1 MIDVDHKSAKHAASQ
16 QKRLQSLK
24 EKQELQK
31 QKQKLVSEALKAID
45 NGGGKNN
52 KRIVFD
58 SDSEEETTVAK
69 KPKLT
74 SKRLF
79 EDSDDEEPDLEKQDP
94 DALISTG
101 RLTGKSSNKLM
112 QLEKQYGFDN
122 RFQLDKTF
130 LDEDEKEEEAEI
142 QHAQEKERQLRLLS
156 MVVGRDVKARQET
169 KVKKSNIRPFQRF
182 DPENPEH
189 VQWMKNFSKEQKLD
203 TEIEDEKEKNEE
215 EAEPSTAETAKP
227 IVDERRFYSIDQDF
241 AAELRAKLVSGQ
253 KETFSFFTK
262 NKKFSSDDED
272 VEKIESEKKIASDGE
287 LKKKPEI
294 NMQRTATEPCFFYE
308 STDAKLSSKLES
320 FYATIE
326 KDARLKKWSSARDAF
341 KKLSRQVHKHR
352 MREIDIKKK

>member
-1 MIDVDHKSAKHAASQ
+1 MVDVDYKSAKHAASQ
-16 QKRLQSLK
+16 EKRLQSLR

-45 NGGGKNN
+45 NGGAKNN

-58 SDSEEETTVAK
+58 SDSEDESTVAK

-112 QLEKQYGFDN
+112 ELEKKYGFDN
-122 RFQLDKTF
+122 RFQLDKSF
-130 LDEDEKEEEAEI
+130 LDDNEKEEDGEI

-169 KVKKSNIRPFQRF
+169 IIKKSNVRPFQRF

-189 VQWMKNFSKEQKLD
+189 VEWMKNFSKEQKLD
-203 TEIEDEKEKNEE
+203 IEDEDEKKIDDEQQE
-215 EAEPSTAETAKP
+215 QSTTESAKP

-253 KETFSFFTK
+253 KETFSFFNK
-262 NKKFSSDDED
+262 NKKFGSD
-272 VEKIESEKKIASDGE
+272 
-287 LKKKPEI
+287 
-294 NMQRTATEPCFFYE
+294 
-308 STDAKLSSKLES
+308 
-320 FYATIE
+320 
-326 KDARLKKWSSARDAF
+326 
-341 KKLSRQVHKHR
+341 LSRQVHKHR